1 MTEPGTIVPSDSGN
15 VTPSVS
21 NVGSSPSVP
30 ATPSAAANRLAL
42 ENQVIIKNDPIMDKI
57 LKSKEFNVLMV
68 VLTVY
73 ALFGDDI
80 RLAFYDLEDDQIFF
94 NLSIFAMVMFIIEMA
109 LQFYFRIEYRWGFY
123 FILDILSTASMIPDT
138 NLLNELMTGE
148 GGDGGEAAGTLK
160 AGKTSRAGAKAGRVV
175 KIVRLIR
182 FVRIFKILKMR
193 KQNMDDNE
201 ESDVGKTLEDKLQ
214 DEPSKVGKK
223 LTELTVRRVIVIVLA
238 MIMVFPFLDDPESFI
253 GETEFNSYEVK
264 KLNDLHIMTDSFNAT
279 GNITQTFFKQQ
290 VQYFASSTDIKE
302 IVYMKLNNWDVGI
315 TNMWVKEVTSRHLML
330 DDVGEISDLFR
341 SSDARI
347 PESSITSVCDVEPAN
362 GDCGSFAYYNLKSQN
377 QAASMMSLLKTVVIV
392 IGLSISVI
400 GFSRDA
406 ETLVIEP
413 IERMIKLVKA
423 LAENPLASLYREK
436 NGGDEGFETTLLET
450 TLEKISS
457 LLQVGFGVAG
467 AQIIQSNMSSG
478 GDLDVMIPG
487 KKITAVF
494 GFGIMEEFTN
504 TCSCLEEE
512 MCTYINTIAKIIHD
526 NSVLY
531 HGAPNKNI
539 GSAFLLVWKICEGVL
554 PGLRD
559 LRDASSPELS
569 DGQKADLRM
578 NMGCLSV
585 GGGEKERVL
594 RPYEMVDSSMIGVLK
609 MRIDLMAAN
618 GAGGTLEKFK
628 KSQKIVDYYEGNFEV
643 EMGFGLHIG
652 WAIEGAIGSNYKID
666 ASYLSPNVNMAAR
679 LEAATHQFG
688 TPLLL
693 SGPFCNELSPAAKA
707 LCRKIDVV
715 TVKGS
720 QIPLELWTCDL
731 TNYDTEAAGMILP
744 QFSGSNENREQL
756 ALDFE
761 RVKQVQ
767 KDFDQEFKA
776 TFEEGVEFYVKGE
789 WDKAKTLIDKC
800 LSIYP
805 KDGPSDSLN
814 RVMERADFTAPK
826 DWKGFRELTSK

>member
-1 MTEPGTIVPSDSGN
+1 M
-15 VTPSVS
+15 
-21 NVGSSPSVP
+21 
-30 ATPSAAANRLAL
+30 
-42 ENQVIIKNDPIMDKI
+42 
-57 LKSKEFNVLMV
+57 
-68 VLTVY
+68 
-73 ALFGDDI
+73 
-80 RLAFYDLEDDQIFF
+80 
-94 NLSIFAMVMFIIEMA
+94 
-109 LQFYFRIEYRWGFY
+109 
-123 FILDILSTASMIPDT
+123 
-138 NLLNELMTGE
+138 
-148 GGDGGEAAGTLK
+148 
-160 AGKTSRAGAKAGRVV
+160 
-175 KIVRLIR
+175 IR

-193 KQNMDDNE
+193 KQNIDDNE
-201 ESDVGKTLEDKLQ
+201 ESDVGKSLEDKLQ

-264 KLNDLHIMTDSFNAT
+264 KLNDLHIMTDSFNMT
-279 GNITQTFFKQQ
+279 GNITRDFFKQQ

-302 IVYMKLNNWDVGI
+302 ILYMKLNDWDVDT
-315 TNMWVKEVTSRHLML
+315 TNGWVKEITDKHLML
-330 DDVGEISDLFR
+330 DNIEDIQTLFR

-347 PESSITSVCDVEPAN
+347 PESSITSVCDKTPTT
-362 GDCGSFAYYNLKSQN
+362 GDCGSFAYYNLKEQN
-377 QAASMMSLLKTVVIV
+377 QAASMMSLLKTIVIV

-436 NGGDEGFETTLLET
+436 DGGDEGFETTLLET

-539 GSAFLLVWKICEGVL
+539 GSA
-554 PGLRD
+554 
-559 LRDASSPELS
+559 S
-569 DGQKADLRM
+569 
-578 NMGCLSV
+578 
-585 GGGEKERVL
+585 
-594 RPYEMVDSSMIGVLK
+594 MVGVLK
-609 MRIDLMAAN
+609 MMMDLMAAN

-628 KSQKIVDYYEGNFEV
+628 KNQKIVDYYEGNFEV

-731 TNYDTEAAGMILP
+731 TNFDTAAVEMIEP
-744 QFSGSNENREQL
+744 QYTGGGENREQQ

-761 RVKQVQ
+761 RVKYAQ

-776 TFEEGVEFYVKGE
+776 TFEEVVGFYISGE

-814 RVMERADFTAPK
+814 RVMERANFAAPK